1 MKQKSIIEQALL
13 QVQNLE
19 EAVTKNAK
27 GILASTMRKELSDL
41 IKESMEDE
49 EEKLSNVGT
58 EKDMSEQPMGDED
71 SENLDNMETDPA
83 DDVEADDTEDF
94 EDEGSEDE
102 FGSEEEADD
111 TEDFE
116 DEEAVDMTNATDDE
130 VLKVFK
136 AMKPEDGIIVKKN
149 NGNVEFS
156 DGNDDYI
163 IKLDSEEPMSTG
175 MPSVG
180 SDVDSEI
187 DSMGG
192 IEDEIDSTDDV
203 EDEMFES
210 HGTEEEADETIYEIE
225 LDDADEKTEEPKETD
240 VDEAART
247 FANDVRK
254 PADSGKKYKA
264 GRTTAINEE
273 ISKLKKQN
281 NEYKKAL
288 LMFKDKINEVAI
300 FNAGLAY
307 STRLFT
313 EHSTTKQEKIQ
324 ILERFDSIKSINESK
339 NLYDTIKTEL
349 GNKKTITETVVN
361 KITKTP
367 TTSSK
372 DMLTEAKA
380 YENPEFKRI
389 KDLMAKMK

>member
-27 GILASTMRKELSDL
+27 GILASTMRKELNDL
-41 IKESMEDE
+41 IKESMENEKDE
-49 EEKLSNVGT
+49 LSNVGT
-58 EKDMSEQPMGDED
+58 EKDMSEQPIGDED

-83 DDVEADDTEDF
+83 DDVETDDTEDF
-94 EDEGSEDE
+94 EDESSEDE
-102 FGSEEEADD
+102 SS
-111 TEDFE
+111 EDFE

-136 AMKPEDGIIVKKN
+136 AMKPEDGVIVKKN

-163 IKLDSEEPMSTG
+163 IKLDSEEPVSTD
-175 MPSVG
+175 MPSIG

-203 EDEMFES
+203 EDEMFEND
-210 HGTEEEADETIYEIE
+210 GTEEEADETIYEIE

-372 DMLTEAKA
+372 DMLSEAKA